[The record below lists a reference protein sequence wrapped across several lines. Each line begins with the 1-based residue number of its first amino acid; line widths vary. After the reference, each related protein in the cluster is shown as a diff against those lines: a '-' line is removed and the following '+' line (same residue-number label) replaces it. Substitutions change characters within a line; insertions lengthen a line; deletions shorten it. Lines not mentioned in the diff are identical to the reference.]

1 MGCGCWYWI
10 GEDFLRRGMASK
22 CTVDAAFMLWLLGTS
37 LDEGSQ
43 CVGEA
48 GVEYDCWK

>member
-1 MGCGCWYWI
+1 MV
-10 GEDFLRRGMASK
+10 SK
-22 CTVDAAFMLWLLGTS
+22 WTVEAAFILWLLGMGFE
-37 LDEGSQ
+37 EGSQ